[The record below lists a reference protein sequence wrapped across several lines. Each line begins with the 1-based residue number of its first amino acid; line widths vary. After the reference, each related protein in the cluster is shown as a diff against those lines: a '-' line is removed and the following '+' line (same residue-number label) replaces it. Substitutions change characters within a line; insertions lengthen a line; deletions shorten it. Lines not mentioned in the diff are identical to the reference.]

1 MSRILRHVGHKDFQK
16 TRKRQIS
23 EEKER
28 AAQKLKEW
36 QEAEA
41 ERKQIEELARPY
53 KSNWRRENLRE
64 FGEWVPI
71 ETPGPT
77 NGTSTTFGYFAGG
90 SPVINGETGQQITFT
105 YSGLQGVE
113 NYPTTVTINQGF
125 GDTFQ
130 TAPPP
135 FSQIGVQGYTAK
147 LNPRYAEAKKKY
159 DEEWKEWERKKEQQR
174 KDIEATL
181 KSFGTSFRD
190 LQRDSGIT
198 RVGNS
203 YVAIIGT
210 NTRDFGSDL
219 LNNVRVV
226 RFVPCDPSKPMTVNR
241 NVYDI
246 RGIKKWEITN
256 AQYSD
261 DVYLQIGEQPKAPI
275 EQEYLIPRR
284 TDFKDV
290 NPQLDASQEFAQKV
304 GADELMNA
312 RVEDPGPTDAELERR
327 SKLEI
332 ALNAKS
338 DALSRQLEI
347 LYNQMNA
354 LPNGG
359 RPIGY
364 EIVKPGDPDYIDVT
378 SLPNAI
384 GYNRRPIYSAAAN
397 AIQAK
402 IEALMNQQTAIFA
415 KLNALS
421 GAGPETPAPE
431 EDPYAT
437 KDPVVNPK
445 DEEDKDDDDFLSKMD
460 MLSKAAQ
467 SQLMQILN
475 LPGEAAAWAV
485 QYAKGDDTPVNKFSP
500 AFKNQVLDLIGNAV
514 ESGSNS
520 VQYHNYN
527 TDNPFS
533 NLSTRLG
540 LGRFNYERTPNG
552 VRVTDTFNVDKF
564 GTHTGAAQI
573 VPGLQGAADRLVNI
587 AHKRRG
593 NSQSGI
599 PIDVFIPKSQMNSK
613 QKKRIFGES
622 NWDKFKKY
630 R

>member
-64 FGEWVPI
+64 FGEWAPI
-71 ETPGPT
+71 ETSGPA
-77 NGTSTTFGYFAGG
+77 NSTSTTFGYFSGG

-105 YSGLQGVE
+105 YSGLDGAE
-113 NYPTTVTINQGF
+113 NYPTSVTIDQGF

-226 RFVPCDPSKPMTVNR
+226 RFVPCDPKKPMTVNR

-284 TDFKDV
+284 TDFKNV

-312 RVEDPGPTDAELERR
+312 RVEDPGPTDAELESR

-359 RPIGY
+359 RPIAY

-514 ESGSNS
+514 ESGSDS